1 MTPKSDI
8 QNELLVSIERMVELL
23 TVCNQHQWGLTLTSA
38 LNQSSG
44 SQNLERIILSL
55 YGGMGSLNDV
65 VLYKDGEPNLE
76 INDEF
81 DTLRTKVFDLCCKGL

>member
-1 MTPKSDI
+1 MTHESGI
-8 QNELLVSIERMVELL
+8 QIELLVSIKRMVELL
-23 TVCNQHQWGLTLTSA
+23 TVCNQHQWGLALTTA

-44 SQNLERIILSL
+44 DQNLERTIISL

-65 VLYKDGEPNLE
+65 VLYKDGEPDLA